1 MQDRSTTVKYLLI
14 LLFAATA
21 GLSSNAPAGPAP
33 YRWKSVIAG
42 GGGFDPGILYHPAA
56 PGLAYARTDMGGA
69 YRWDNTA
76 ARWVPLTDMM
86 DRTNSDYMGIL
97 SIGLDPND
105 TNRVYMECGKYTQSW
120 AGTGAVLSSTDRG
133 KSWTINPLTVK
144 IGGNEDGRGAGERLQ
159 VDPNLGS
166 ILLMGT
172 TVNGLWRSTDHGSS
186 WTHVT
191 TFTPTNVNFV
201 LFDPRS
207 GSSGNATQRIFAAAV
222 NTGGQSLFRSDDG
235 GQTWTPA
242 AGQPSG
248 VMAIRAALADTILFV
263 TFSNNQGPN
272 GATSGSVWKYS
283 TPSGIWK
290 NISPSSGSYG
300 FSGIALYPKN
310 PNILIVSTLDRWS
323 PGDEVYQSTD
333 AGATWVPRL
342 RNASLDHSYA
352 SYTATGVNPHWLAA
366 LAMDPFDSSKAMFG
380 TGYGIWGCDN
390 LSSPVPAWYFKDAN
404 LEETVPMQIISPPFT
419 NLLSAMGDYDGF
431 RHDNLDVSP
440 SNRYRP
446 PKGTTLSIAF
456 AGQVPSRIV
465 KAYNSAPYGAISADG
480 GSSWRDFGGRGS
492 TGYPAGTTK
501 GGSWAMALSADGNT
515 IVWGPTGASL
525 SYSTDDG
532 KTWTKCGGGVPLLSP
547 VADRV
552 NPLKFYAYDGVN
564 GRLWVSSDGG
574 KSFAAGAA
582 GLPAVPSWQSQDG
595 NATAVPGREG
605 HVWLCCGSGGLY
617 RSTNSGAR
625 ATKIGTVT
633 GAYRLGFGRALEPG
647 GPPALY
653 LYGVVGGALGFFRS
667 DDAGGS
673 WTRINDDNRQ
683 YGWVHQITGDPRV
696 YGRCYVSAEGRG
708 ISYGEP
714 MDSTSMSEAPLPEPF
729 QSADD
734 DLLLTRPPRFS
745 PPGHRQR

>member
-1 MQDRSTTVKYLLI
+1 
-14 LLFAATA
+14 
-21 GLSSNAPAGPAP
+21 
-33 YRWKSVIAG
+33 
-42 GGGFDPGILYHPAA
+42 
-56 PGLAYARTDMGGA
+56 
-69 YRWDNTA
+69 
-76 ARWVPLTDMM
+76 
-86 DRTNSDYMGIL
+86 
-97 SIGLDPND
+97 
-105 TNRVYMECGKYTQSW
+105 
-120 AGTGAVLSSTDRG
+120 
-133 KSWTINPLTVK
+133 
-144 IGGNEDGRGAGERLQ
+144 
-159 VDPNLGS
+159 
-166 ILLMGT
+166 
-172 TVNGLWRSTDHGSS
+172 
-186 WTHVT
+186 
-191 TFTPTNVNFV
+191 
-201 LFDPRS
+201 
-207 GSSGNATQRIFAAAV
+207 
-222 NTGGQSLFRSDDG
+222 
-235 GQTWTPA
+235 
-242 AGQPSG
+242 
-248 VMAIRAALADTILFV
+248 
-263 TFSNNQGPN
+263 
-272 GATSGSVWKYS
+272 
-283 TPSGIWK
+283 
-290 NISPSSGSYG
+290 
-300 FSGIALYPKN
+300 
-310 PNILIVSTLDRWS
+310 
-323 PGDEVYQSTD
+323 
-333 AGATWVPRL
+333 
-342 RNASLDHSYA
+342 
-352 SYTATGVNPHWLAA
+352 
-366 LAMDPFDSSKAMFG
+366 
-380 TGYGIWGCDN
+380 
-390 LSSPVPAWYFKDAN
+390 
-404 LEETVPMQIISPPFT
+404 
-419 NLLSAMGDYDGF
+419 
-431 RHDNLDVSP
+431 
-440 SNRYRP
+440 
-446 PKGTTLSIAF
+446 
-456 AGQVPSRIV
+456 
-465 KAYNSAPYGAISADG
+465 
-480 GSSWRDFGGRGS
+480 
-492 TGYPAGTTK
+492 
-501 GGSWAMALSADGNT
+501 MALSADGNT

-625 ATKIGTVT
+625 ATKAGTVT